1 MMEVGRTTR
10 GAAIVLGLV
19 ALVGSAGAAT
29 TTHAVRR
36 GDTIGEIARNH
47 RVPAVALAAAND
59 LDDADD
65 VRAGSTLR
73 IPDRSAAEVAR
84 AVPIARRSTR
94 GQEYV
99 VRIGDTLSTIARKHA
114 TTVRALV
121 EENDLGAST
130 AKLREGQTLEVPSGA
145 ATERDEG
152 PTCPVDGA
160 GKFDFSN
167 SFGAPREGRRKH
179 GGNDIFAKRGTPV
192 VASVAGTLRSVTGDN
207 VGIGYYLDGDDGVTY
222 YGAHLAKLTVADG
235 HVDRGEVIGA
245 VGASGNARGTP
256 PHLHFEVKPRNGA
269 SVDPYVLL
277 RKWCR

>member
-1 MMEVGRTTR
+1 MQVERTFR
-10 GAAIVLGLV
+10 GLATIASLV
-19 ALVGSAGAAT
+19 ALAASAGAAA

-36 GDTIGEIARNH
+36 GDTISEIARGH
-47 RVPAVALAAAND
+47 RVPAAALAAAND
-59 LDDADD
+59 LDDADH

-84 AVPIARRSTR
+84 AVPIATRSAKR
-94 GQEYV
+94 PEYV
-99 VRIGDTLSTIARKHA
+99 VRTGDTLSTIARRHG

-130 AKLREGQTLEVPSGA
+130 AKLREGQALEVPA
-145 ATERDEG
+145 ATATARDEG
-152 PTCPVDGA
+152 PTCPVKGA

-222 YGAHLAKLTVADG
+222 YGAHLAKLTVDDG